1 MNLYLDGDKSRVV
14 DLEDAEDIDRRFPKF
29 QKAQRHTCH
38 LQPGDVLY
46 IPALW
51 FHNMTAIDFGLAV
64 NVFWKNLEPGL
75 YDKKDAYGNRDLLP
89 AAKAT
94 RMLDNVI
101 KQLDELPAEARD
113 FYARQLIARLDKK
126 CLVKPL

>member
-1 MNLYLDGDKSRVV
+1 
-14 DLEDAEDIDRRFPKF
+14 
-29 QKAQRHTCH
+29 
-38 LQPGDVLY
+38 
-46 IPALW
+46 
-51 FHNMTAIDFGLAV
+51 MTAIDFGLAV
-64 NVFWKNLEPGL
+64 NVFWKNLEPGV

>member
-1 MNLYLDGDKSRVV
+1 
-14 DLEDAEDIDRRFPKF
+14 
-29 QKAQRHTCH
+29 
-38 LQPGDVLY
+38 
-46 IPALW
+46 
-51 FHNMTAIDFGLAV
+51 MTAVDFGLAV

-89 AAKAT
+89 AAKAA